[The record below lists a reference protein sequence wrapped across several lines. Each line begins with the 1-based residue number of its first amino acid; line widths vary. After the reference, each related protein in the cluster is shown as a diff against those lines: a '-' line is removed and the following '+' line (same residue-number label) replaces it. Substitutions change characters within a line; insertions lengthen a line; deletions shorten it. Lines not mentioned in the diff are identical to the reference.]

1 MSRRRG
7 LPFSSVVTALAGFV
21 LLWFTVPG
29 IGPAVRAARAD
40 GVSGVFT
47 ATELVCV
54 QHPGHESCTWTGAFA
69 APSGA
74 VRDRVSLYGSDRGTM
89 LAGQTTRAVD
99 IGRTYWVYGPGG
111 SNEWVFTGLLLLLGA
126 GLLAYAAYAARAV
139 VRPRART

>member
-7 LPFSSVVTALAGFV
+7 LPFSSVVTALAGFI

-47 ATELVCV
+47 ARELVCV
-54 QHPGHESCTWTGAFA
+54 QHPGHESCTWTGDFLA
-69 APSGA
+69 ASGTA
-74 VRDRVSLYGSDRGTM
+74 RERVSLYGSDRETM
-89 LAGQTTRAVD
+89 LAGATTPAVD

-126 GLLAYAAYAARAV
+126 GLLGYSAFAARGV
-139 VRPRART
+139 VRPSTPA